1 MKMAN
6 TAGTTGRFA
15 VIGLLVLAMYIPLAM
30 VDGVTSERQRYFE
43 RTMDD
48 VADAWGGEQV
58 ISGPFLVVPELVQ
71 RDRSAS
77 EDEPDSFVTQRV
89 ILPSQLQVQ
98 VDVRHQMRSR
108 ALYEV
113 PVYTAVLRV
122 TGAFPVLDQSA
133 GVPTHSRLEPDGAR
147 MVLGISHTRAIS
159 RASELTVGA
168 STLEFESGTGLG
180 WPGSGVQASAHG
192 YDGSRIQPFAFEIE
206 LKGTRALGLT
216 PVGGASSISMT
227 SSWPHPSFS
236 GQYLPA
242 EQEIGADGFTARWQV
257 HELARDLPASW
268 RVRDGMVAP
277 EQMLASVRLF
287 QPVTVYRVVDRAIK
301 YGVLFIALTFL
312 TFVCLEL
319 TVRLRVHPVQ
329 YGVVGIALVLFYMT
343 LLSLSEHLSFD
354 LAYLASTILLTGM
367 ISWYVKGI
375 ARSSG
380 LAGLTALVLGILYGV
395 LYVLLML
402 EVFALLTGTAVLLAG
417 LYALMLSTRRL
428 KFAAL
433 AQPRPEPAD
442 AAA

>member
-1 MKMAN
+1 
-6 TAGTTGRFA
+6 
-15 VIGLLVLAMYIPLAM
+15 
-30 VDGVTSERQRYFE
+30 
-43 RTMDD
+43 
-48 VADAWGGEQV
+48 
-58 ISGPFLVVPELVQ
+58 
-71 RDRSAS
+71 
-77 EDEPDSFVTQRV
+77 
-89 ILPSQLQVQ
+89 
-98 VDVRHQMRSR
+98 
-108 ALYEV
+108 
-113 PVYTAVLRV
+113 
-122 TGAFPVLDQSA
+122 
-133 GVPTHSRLEPDGAR
+133 
-147 MVLGISHTRAIS
+147 
-159 RASELTVGA
+159 
-168 STLEFESGTGLG
+168 
-180 WPGSGVQASAHG
+180 
-192 YDGSRIQPFAFEIE
+192 
-206 LKGTRALGLT
+206 
-216 PVGGASSISMT
+216 
-227 SSWPHPSFS
+227 
-236 GQYLPA
+236 
-242 EQEIGADGFTARWQV
+242 
-257 HELARDLPASW
+257 
-268 RVRDGMVAP
+268 
-277 EQMLASVRLF
+277 MLASVRLF

-380 LAGLTALVLGILYGV
+380 LGMVTALVLGILYGV